1 MWRNYQFSS
10 NRCGQRMSALTQFHA
25 PQYTKVLNP
34 KTGVQDPCYT
44 FQINYDLNNSDY
56 LSFVAENQAVISV
69 HSVHNCV
76 LDNIHWWN
84 NFIQL
89 FLQSSTKFFSKPYT
103 VETIN
108 KITKH
113 TLNGIT
119 SNKYPINVILVPKNI
134 QICGGVFTVNW
145 GYNFEPMIDIPDVEE
160 ARQILLPEVDN
171 SSPVLK
177 NKVINDIQE
186 LNIDE
191 IPIESNN
198 TGMPL
203 GTQFEI
209 DSPAKFYEKQK
220 VKEARLRA
228 KLAVYKAQ
236 RQTAQYYDKYGN
248 DISESDNDFETSDEG
263 SEDDSEEAEEIQT

>member
-1 MWRNYQFSS
+1 
-10 NRCGQRMSALTQFHA
+10 MSALTQFNA

-34 KTGVQDPCYT
+34 KTGLQDPCYT
-44 FQINYDLNNSDY
+44 FQINYDSNNDH
-56 LSFVAENQAVISV
+56 LSFVAENQAAISLQ
-69 HSVHNCV
+69 SLQKCV
-76 LDNIHWWN
+76 LDNIPWWN
-84 NFIQL
+84 NFIQS

-113 TLNGIT
+113 TLNGTTDI
-119 SNKYPINVILVPKNI
+119 KYPINVILVPKNI

-145 GYNFEPMIDIPDVEE
+145 GYNLEPMIDIPDVEDVT
-160 ARQILLPEVDN
+160 ISLPELDV
-171 SSPVLK
+171 SPVLK

-186 LNIDE
+186 LDVDE
-191 IPIESNN
+191 LPVESNN
-198 TGMPL
+198 TGTPL
-203 GTQFEI
+203 GILEI
-209 DSPAKFYEKQK
+209 NSPAKFYEKQK

-248 DISESDNDFETSDEG
+248 DISESDTDFETSDEDT
-263 SEDDSEEAEEIQT
+263 EDDSEEGEDIQI

>member
-1 MWRNYQFSS
+1 
-10 NRCGQRMSALTQFHA
+10 MSALTQFHAPQFHA

-44 FQINYDLNNSDY
+44 FQINYDSNNSDY
-56 LSFVAENQAVISV
+56 LSFVAENQAAISLQALQK
-69 HSVHNCV
+69 CV
-76 LDNIHWWN
+76 LDNIPWWN

-103 VETIN
+103 IETIN

-113 TLNGIT
+113 TLNGST
-119 SNKYPINVILVPKNI
+119 NNKYPINVILVPKNI

-145 GYNFEPMIDIPDVEE
+145 GYNLEQMIDIPDVENV
-160 ARQILLPEVDN
+160 IISLPEIDN

-191 IPIESNN
+191 LPIESNN
-198 TGMPL
+198 TGIQL
-203 GTQFEI
+203 EI

-220 VKEARLRA
+220 VKEARLKA

-248 DISESDNDFETSDEG
+248 DISESDTDFETSDEG
-263 SEDDSEEAEEIQT
+263 SEDDSEEAEEIQI